1 MSFKNHSIS
10 SVDMHIEH
18 SDGKRNATGACLF
31 LILKTVFSTAKKR
44 VNPVFAIIIKLII
57 IVLKW
62 AFCTQVLCFQFAMN
76 DNLNQY
82 LEKNKFRWQR
92 LLSLFSQVYID
103 VHITFILSSKLNLIC
118 KIEYLNK

>member
-1 MSFKNHSIS
+1 M
-10 SVDMHIEH
+10 
-18 SDGKRNATGACLF
+18 
-31 LILKTVFSTAKKR
+31 FSTAKKR

-118 KIEYLNK
+118 KIEYVNK